1 MKLALILISVVAAG
15 QTFEVATVKMADPNG
30 SRIPA
35 VILDTPGGE
44 DLRFQGGPGSS
55 TPTRIDY
62 IGVTLK
68 SLVQRAYNVKAEQ
81 VSGLGS
87 RSERYDVAATLAPG
101 TNTEQLR
108 LMLQQLLAER
118 FQLSLHRET
127 RTMRVYLL
135 TVAKGGPKLKPA
147 ERLPEYKDDE
157 DSRAARLNTMREGLQ
172 AAMKRFEASGPF
184 RTFGTRGTV
193 TDFASKLSSQVD
205 RTVLDRTGIEGQ
217 YSFSIDWVPEGSK
230 PRDNIPLSG
239 PSIYAAIEEQLGLR
253 LQPETQEAEIL
264 TIDSAEKIPTS
275 N

>member
-1 MKLALILISVVAAG
+1 MRLALILISVVAAG
-15 QTFEVATVKMADPNG
+15 QTFEVATVKIADPNG

-35 VILDTPGGE
+35 AILDTPAGE

-62 IGVTLK
+62 TGVTLK

-87 RSERYDVAATLAPG
+87 RNERYDIAATMAPA
-101 TNTEQLR
+101 TNAEQLR

-127 RTMRVYLL
+127 KTMRVYLL

-147 ERLPEYKDDE
+147 EKLPEYKDE
-157 DSRAARLNTMREGLQ
+157 EERRAASLKAAREGLQ
-172 AAMKRFEASGPF
+172 AAMKRVETSGPF

-193 TDFASKLSSQVD
+193 ADFAAKLSTQVD
-205 RTVLDRTGIEGQ
+205 RPVLDRTGIEGL
-217 YSFSIDWVPEGSK
+217 YSFSLDWVPEGSK

-239 PSIYAAIEEQLGLR
+239 PSIYAAIEEQLGLH